1 MLAMKVSKQVA
12 SVQSPLLH
20 MLEEAVLASMFL
32 EQLSGLVRQCWN
44 LHLCL
49 TPRIIISLMLIDTFN
64 LNFHQVPTQK
74 YYLERMGYLEKCF
87 CCRN

>member
-32 EQLSGLVRQCWN
+32 ELLSGLVRQCWN

-49 TPRIIISLMLIDTFN
+49 TPRIIA
-64 LNFHQVPTQK
+64 
-74 YYLERMGYLEKCF
+74 
-87 CCRN
+87 